1 MIFRANKEILRKMST
16 IFSKSKVLPVTEI
29 GRLLNDVSIMELID
43 RHCSILKKMIMDL
56 QQNKG
61 DAQAELSNL

>member
-16 IFSKSKVLPVTEI
+16 IFSKSKVLPVTET

-43 RHCSILKKMIMDL
+43 RNCSILKKMIMDL